1 MCALQVTLSMD
12 SSVLEDCAY
21 TAEAVAA
28 LESSDSKSSGFSGS
42 IRLGVKHAVGHK
54 CERCWNYSPR

>member
-1 MCALQVTLSMD
+1 MD